1 LIPAIVVFIYLIV
14 VLYIGIFAFRKA
26 AGRKK
31 AEDYF
36 LASRS
41 LGPFVFLFS
50 LFGTNMT
57 AFAILGSSGHAFSNG
72 IVTFGLMAS
81 SSGLVIPLTIFLVG
95 TRVWALGK
103 KYGFMT
109 PVQMFRDRWECS
121 HIGTVIFA
129 VQAVLLVPYIIIGI
143 MGGGTTLNA
152 VSGGWVPYW
161 FGGAI
166 VALVVMGYV
175 FFGGMRGTA
184 WVNTFQTI
192 LFLLFGTVAIIVI
205 GVGMGGF
212 SSAAQAILNSPALAP
227 LLTRER
233 ISPLYFF
240 SYTFIP
246 LSAIAFPHIL
256 IFCLTAEKMNHFKKT
271 VIFYPLCILAIW
283 LPCVFLGVM
292 ANRVTDV
299 PPIRAKQEARRV
311 LATQGKTMAP
321 EARDDL
327 REKAAGDDVILLLL
341 ERYAPF
347 WLAGLLG
354 AGIMAAVMA
363 SDSQIL
369 ALSTMFTEDVF
380 AHYGGKMRFGE
391 AVQVQT
397 GRIFVVLLTLL
408 AYAVALRAPETIFE
422 LAIQYAFS
430 GFAAL
435 SPLLIAA
442 LFWRGSTKWGALA
455 ATVWTA
461 AAVAAVAIFQQ
472 VVPAPAP
479 GPPLVFWPMGG
490 TEVISRTPGGTAVLG
505 FMPVVPMVIVSAL
518 LMYVVSLLTPKP
530 KPSTVSKYFDFL
542 NR

>member
-1 LIPAIVVFIYLIV
+1 LIPAIVVFLYLAA
-14 VLYIGIFAFRKA
+14 VLYIGIFAFRRARGKEE
-26 AGRKK
+26 

-57 AFAILGSSGHAFSNG
+57 AFAILGSSGHAFNNG

-81 SSGLVIPLTIFLVG
+81 SSGLVIPLTIFLIG

-121 HIGTVIFA
+121 HIGTVIFV

-143 MGGGTTLNA
+143 MGGGTTLNTIS
-152 VSGGWVPYW
+152 SGVVPFW

-166 VALVVMGYV
+166 VAMVVMSYV

-184 WVNTFQTI
+184 WVNTFQTV
-192 LFLLFGTVAIIVI
+192 LFLCFGAIALIVI

-212 SSAAQAILNSPALAP
+212 RSAAQAIQASPMAS

-233 ISPLYFF
+233 ISPYYFF

-256 IFCLTAEKMNHFKKT
+256 IFCLTARKMAQFKKT
-271 VIFYPLCILAIW
+271 VIFYPICILAIW

-299 PPIRAKQEARRV
+299 PEIRAKQEARRV
-311 LATQGKTMAP
+311 LATQGKNMEP
-321 EARDDL
+321 EQRDEL
-327 REKAAGDDVILLLL
+327 REQSAGDDVIMLLLH
-341 ERYAPF
+341 RYAPL

-380 AHYGGKMRFGE
+380 AFYGGKSRFGE

-397 GRIFVVLLTLL
+397 GRVFIILITLF
-408 AYAVALRAPETIFE
+408 AYVVALRAPETIFE

-430 GFAAL
+430 GFASL
-435 SPLLIAA
+435 SPLLVAA

-455 ATVWTA
+455 VTLWTA
-461 AAVAAVAIFQQ
+461 FAVVAVAVLQEL
-472 VVPAPAP
+472 VPAPAP
-479 GPPLVFWPMGG
+479 GPATVLWAPGG
-490 TEVISRTPGGTAVLG
+490 TEVLSRTPGGTAVFG

-518 LMYVVSLLTPKP
+518 LMIVVSKMTRKP
-530 KPSTVSKYFDFL
+530 ADSTLAKYFGG
-542 NR
+542 RER